1 MQHLQNHLKAVSFIL
16 LASALLAG
24 TSLLAKTLGHD
35 ILGPALHPLQI
46 SHGRFLFAF
55 IGLLAV
61 AAVLRPKFSKIHYG
75 LHIGR
80 SSLGWAGISLMFAA
94 IAYIPLADATA
105 ISFLNPVFAML
116 LAIPLLGE
124 KVGRI
129 RWAAAALAL
138 IGALVLLRPTP
149 DSFQPAAL
157 LALAAAAILGL
168 EITLIKLLTG
178 REAPLQILLINNA
191 IGLSIATAA
200 VLLVWS
206 MPTPEQ
212 WAALVGLGL
221 MMALA
226 QACFIQAMRNAES
239 SFVVPFT
246 YVTLIFAG
254 LYDYVIFHAVPDNTS
269 ILGAAIIITGAL
281 LLAWREAR
289 RRQ

>member
-1 MQHLQNHLKAVSFIL
+1 MQQPHNHLKAVSFIL
-16 LASALLAG
+16 LASALIAG
-24 TSLLAKTLGHD
+24 ISLLAKTLGHD
-35 ILGPALHPLQI
+35 TLGPALHPLQI

-55 IGLLAV
+55 IALLAA

-124 KVGRI
+124 KVGPI

-149 DSFQPAAL
+149 DSFQPEAL
-157 LALAAAAILGL
+157 LALAAAAIMGL

-178 REAPLQILLINNA
+178 REAPLQILLVNNA
-191 IGLSIATAA
+191 IGLSIATVA
-200 VLLVWS
+200 VLFVWA
-206 MPTPEQ
+206 MPTPAQ
-212 WAALVGLGL
+212 WAALASLGL

-226 QACFIQAMRNAES
+226 QTCFIQAMRSAES

-246 YVTLIFAG
+246 YITLIFAG
-254 LYDYVIFHAVPDNTS
+254 LYDYMIFHAVPDNTS
-269 ILGAAIIITGAL
+269 ILGAGIIITGAL

-289 RRQ
+289 RR